1 MKHKI
6 RSCFQS
12 FLIGAQVS
20 NQGNNLCF
28 ADGGSGRKELK
39 EKHGTVRARSRKKN
53 KGAHQNALDLSKDST
68 WNQRVHGTLL
78 RGGR

>member
-20 NQGNNLCF
+20 NQENSLCF
-28 ADGGSGRKELK
+28 ADGGSRRKELEGGGK
-39 EKHGTVRARSRKKN
+39 QVTVRARSRKK
-53 KGAHQNALDLSKDST
+53 
-68 WNQRVHGTLL
+68 
-78 RGGR
+78 

>member
-20 NQGNNLCF
+20 NQENNLCF
-28 ADGGSGRKELK
+28 ADGGSSRKEL
-39 EKHGTVRARSRKKN
+39 EKKAGNSESKKQ
-53 KGAHQNALDLSKDST
+53 KKIEELIRMS
-68 WNQRVHGTLL
+68 
-78 RGGR
+78 